1 MVRMTPTNPGTT
13 YTAVRSSGLYQIV
26 GSSRIGSVLPPD
38 GADSRG
44 SFSSADLARTSD
56 AAVLVA
62 LATVCGSEP
71 STTSCRVL
79 VRPRERSE
87 A

>member
-1 MVRMTPTNPGTT
+1 
-13 YTAVRSSGLYQIV
+13 LYQV
-26 GSSRIGSVLPPD
+26 LGSTSIGAAPIGPTRV
-38 GADSRG
+38 AK
-44 SFSSADLARTSD
+44 SSPARAATSD

-71 STTSCRVL
+71 STMSCRRA
-79 VRPRERSE
+79 VRPRAMSD